1 MATVVT
7 KQPAVSTRT
16 LSAIKSF
23 DNTLT
28 ESVFANAFTSTMI
41 SASTSITYPYTSNT
55 PAGNAGNAGPVNTTY
70 WITG

>member
-1 MATVVT
+1 MATRVST
-7 KQPAVSTRT
+7 SPAVSTRT

-23 DNTLT
+23 DNSLT

-55 PAGNAGNAGPVNTTY
+55 PNTGISGPVNTTY
-70 WITG
+70 WTTG